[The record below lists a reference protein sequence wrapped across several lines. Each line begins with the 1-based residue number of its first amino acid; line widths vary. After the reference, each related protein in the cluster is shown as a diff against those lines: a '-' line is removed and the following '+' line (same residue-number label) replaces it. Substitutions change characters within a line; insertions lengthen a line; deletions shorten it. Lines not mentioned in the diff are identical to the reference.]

1 MSIKGDSPF
10 GFAFHYSLIDLIFCL
25 CVKGSKWSGLH
36 KQRML
41 VWPEGLQLLYMYILC
56 IVHFSSLVWWFVVFF
71 FFHCVKSCH
80 SWMLNLKQDTVRPP
94 VPWTDHPVQEFPAM
108 ERRTYLLPF
117 SLTLASVPALPASWW
132 SFLSLSILTCEK
144 KWAAGLV
151 FWKRVLNQPLERS
164 YGPWCWRKQPAGEGK
179 SEEMS
184 TEERNTQ
191 LIRPLSPPQLT

>member
-41 VWPEGLQLLYMYILC
+41 VWPEGLHLLYMYILC

-80 SWMLNLKQDTVRPP
+80 SWMLSLKQDAVRPP

-132 SFLSLSILTCEK
+132 SFLSLVKRNEQQGWFSEK
-144 KWAAGLV
+144 ECWINP
-151 FWKRVLNQPLERS
+151 WR
-164 YGPWCWRKQPAGEGK
+164 GPMVPGAGEGNQQ
-179 SEEMS
+179 
-184 TEERNTQ
+184 ERANQRRCQQRRGT
-191 LIRPLSPPQLT
+191 RSSSDHCPHPS